1 MQDRYQAFSRE
12 DKSRILDEF
21 TAVAGHHRKHGI
33 RLLAQSEGG
42 LGKVRAEAAISIQPL
57 PVHLLDGPTADLQE
71 LGQFPLAHSLRP
83 LHPDVLPLPLGQAG
97 PPARETPLGPRLC
110 LARGRALPDRVPPPL
125 AEGEHH
131 RELELAG
138 GRRGVEV
145 LRQGPELHSRMV
157 QTLDHLQPIGQPPGE
172 PVDVGDHQGVPLD
185 HQVQQFQEAAAVVL
199 GSAGLLGSDITHGA
213 AGADQPLH
221 LKVQILVLGLSH
233 RDPGIA
239 VHRHLTT
246 PLAGIPEVWLSAS
259 GVATGFS
266 SHPLSYD
273 RGEFTAGGWK
283 QPCFQP
289 GPPDAAGP
297 VSVATKNCYP
307 SRVQLPRIPGA
318 LRQRR
323 CGPGAITD
331 PYGGLVAACDRKVS
345 FGYNRGNPWNRS
357 LR

>member
-1 MQDRYQAFSRE
+1 MLTNYARWYS
-12 DKSRILDEF
+12 F
-21 TAVAGHHRKHGI
+21 TPP
-33 RLLAQSEGG
+33 QW
-42 LGKVRAEAAISIQPL
+42 
-57 PVHLLDGPTADLQE
+57 PTL
-71 LGQFPLAHSLRP
+71 S
-83 LHPDVLPLPLGQAG
+83 
-97 PPARETPLGPRLC
+97 
-110 LARGRALPDRVPPPL
+110 PPL
-125 AEGEHH
+125 
-131 RELELAG
+131 
-138 GRRGVEV
+138 
-145 LRQGPELHSRMV
+145 
-157 QTLDHLQPIGQPPGE
+157 T
-172 PVDVGDHQGVPLD
+172 
-185 HQVQQFQEAAAVVL
+185 
-199 GSAGLLGSDITHGA
+199 SAGLLGSNIAHGA

-233 RDPGIA
+233 RDPGVA

-266 SHPLSYD
+266 SHPLSY
-273 RGEFTAGGWK
+273 EMEAFTAGGWK

-331 PYGGLVAACDRKVS
+331 PYGRSCRRVRQEGL
-345 FGYNRGNPWNRS
+345 FW
-357 LR
+357 L